1 MTPIIALF
9 NQSGGVGKTTLTM
22 NIGYQLATLK
32 RKILLVDL
40 DPQSSL
46 TTFMGLEPISLEK
59 TIYHALVHQEDAPIS
74 SDIHSMDL
82 IPSNITLSK
91 AEMELAAAIMRESR
105 LKQALTP
112 IQDHYDFILIDCPP
126 SLGILS
132 IMSLVAATHVLIPI
146 QTEFKA
152 LKGTELLLST
162 ILEVLNLAN
171 RQLKIAGII
180 PTMYDAR
187 TSQGEQ
193 SLQSI
198 QTQLSKV
205 ASVYPTI
212 PRATDFA
219 NSAQNRQPLA
229 LFNPKHPS
237 VKLLQEIATKL
248 DALS

>member
-22 NIGYQLATLK
+22 NLGYHLAEMG
-32 RKILLVDL
+32 RKVLLVDI

-46 TTFMGLEPISLEK
+46 TTFMGLEPMELEN
-59 TIYHALVHQEDAPIS
+59 TIYNAIVHQDEMPIIH
-74 SDIHSMDL
+74 DLHSMDL
-82 IPSNITLSK
+82 VPSNIKLSK
-91 AEMELAAAIMRESR
+91 AEMELSAAIMRELR
-105 LKQALTP
+105 LKQALES
-112 IQDHYDFILIDCPP
+112 IQEQYDYILVDCPP

-152 LKGTELLLST
+152 LKGTELLLNT
-162 ILEVLNLAN
+162 IVEVLNVAN
-171 RQLKIAGII
+171 RKLKVAGII

-198 QTQLSKV
+198 TTQLSKV
-205 ASVYPTI
+205 GTVHTTI

-219 NSAQNRQPLA
+219 NASQARKPLA
-229 LFNPKHPS
+229 IFNPKHPAL
-237 VKLLQEIATKL
+237 KLLKEISKTL
-248 DALS
+248 DSLK